1 MLLAAMC
8 AAVGK
13 SPEQKLQL
21 FAEERRV
28 LHLLVL
34 LHIEDRQA
42 DAEREDG
49 RDEPDPA
56 PRD

>member
-1 MLLAAMC
+1 MC